1 MLRVLATRRW
11 IAWLL
16 VALVAAVACLFL
28 GRWQWSRWESR
39 NLTQT
44 TIKNNYDATP
54 VPLGEVLPT
63 PTSELAPQDQWRQ
76 VRLVGSYDTGA
87 QTLVRNRPLSGTYGY
102 EVVLPFR
109 ADDGRTVL
117 VDRGWVP
124 NGTTAE
130 TPPEV
135 PPAPSG
141 QVTVV
146 GWMRPAEPDLK
157 RDAVPGQVSSI
168 NPPLVEQQTGV
179 AMDRSAYV
187 RMGSEQPSPAER
199 PAQLGRPDLGSAA
212 GINLSYALQW
222 WLAMI
227 AFPVLVLLAAR
238 RELPGRAERAP
249 RPKKQRIWD
258 EEDA

>member
-28 GRWQWSRWESR
+28 GRWQWNRWESR

-44 TIKNNYDATP
+44 TIKNNYDAAP
-54 VPLGEVLPT
+54 VPLGAVLPT

-76 VRLVGSYDTGA
+76 VRLVGRYDTGA

-124 NGTTAE
+124 NGPTAE
-130 TPPEV
+130 IPPEV

-141 QVTVV
+141 RVTVV
-146 GWMRPAEPDLK
+146 GWLRPAEPDLE
-157 RDAVPGQVSSI
+157 RDPVPGQVSSI
-168 NPPLVEQQTGV
+168 NPPLVAQQTGV
-179 AMDRSAYV
+179 AMDSNAYV
-187 RMGSEQPSPAER
+187 RMGSEQPAPAER
-199 PAQLGRPDLGSAA
+199 PAPLGKPDLGSAA

-227 AFPVLVLLAAR
+227 AFPVLVLLAAH
-238 RELPGRAERAP
+238 RELPGRAERTP